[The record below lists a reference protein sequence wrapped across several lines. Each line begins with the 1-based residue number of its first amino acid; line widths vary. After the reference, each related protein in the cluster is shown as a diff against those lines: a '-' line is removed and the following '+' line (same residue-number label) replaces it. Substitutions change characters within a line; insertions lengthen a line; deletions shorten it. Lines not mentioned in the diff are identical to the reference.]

1 MAAWTWGI
9 ETREQ
14 LHMDKKDLYGGDG
27 KIVKLNTGDFCTTQ

>member
-14 LHMDKKDLYGGDG
+14 LQMDKKHISGGDG
-27 KIVKLNTGDFCTTQ
+27 QIVKLNSGDFCTTQ